1 VQHIEDER
9 KVLHALIVLGVLNS
23 THKKQ
28 RGVGGGGE
36 KRCNTQQT
44 KQKML
49 CTFGVLGVM
58 DFGHKKHKVEGGRG
72 VQHATYEKKCYMHL
86 EF

>member
-28 RGVGGGGE
+28 RGVGGGGK
-36 KRCNTQQT
+36 KR
-44 KQKML
+44 
-49 CTFGVLGVM
+49 
-58 DFGHKKHKVEGGRG
+58 GGRG
-72 VQHATYEKKCYMHL
+72 WGLSPLKPGVGGGGG
-86 EF
+86 